1 MKMAVLT
8 KTLGIVQ
15 RVTFTDYRLT
25 KILCAVYIK
34 QKNLENPHAHCTR
47 VFFNKYCITLCYI

>member
-34 QKNLENPHAHCTR
+34 QENLENPR
-47 VFFNKYCITLCYI
+47 TLYMCFL

>member
-1 MKMAVLT
+1 MHSKCHSCMKMAVLT

-34 QKNLENPHAHCTR
+34 QENLENPR
-47 VFFNKYCITLCYI
+47 TLYMCFL